1 MSLSIISLPTDN
13 FERMKIHR
21 KNMIRHM
28 TKKKIEILGDDD
40 YGDIEREDFK

>member
-21 KNMIRHM
+21 RNMIRH
-28 TKKKIEILGDDD
+28 KKIEILGDDD